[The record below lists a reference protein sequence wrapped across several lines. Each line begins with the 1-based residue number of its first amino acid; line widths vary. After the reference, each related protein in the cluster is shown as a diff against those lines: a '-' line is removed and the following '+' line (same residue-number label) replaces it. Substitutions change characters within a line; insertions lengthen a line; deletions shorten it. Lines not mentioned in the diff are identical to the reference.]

1 MKKLVR
7 VILVN
12 AFSLFFTALIFPGLV
27 LKGGFQT
34 LFFGGLFLAIGNALL
49 SPIIGIIT
57 LPFNILTLGLFS
69 FVTTLISLLFIT
81 YFYHAIQIRQFYFQ
95 GISLD
100 GVEIKAFMLSQVLS
114 YIVISATIYL
124 IVKAMNWL
132 FSK

>member
-7 VILVN
+7 TILVN
-12 AFSLFFTALIFPGLV
+12 AFSLFFTALILPGLV
-27 LKGGFQT
+27 LKGGIQT

-81 YFYHAIQIRQFYFQ
+81 YFYHTIQIRQFYFQ
-95 GISLD
+95 GISL
-100 GVEIKAFMLSQVLS
+100 GGIEIKAFMLSQVLS

-124 IVKAMNWL
+124 IVKAINWL